1 MAFSCRMDGPRIP
14 CLNIALVCEQRSSY
28 LKVGYSEE
36 QCAALTHIGE
46 IDAVMTTLER
56 LGHHVTLVPG
66 IQSLVQLLAAGK
78 DKGWDL
84 VFNMA
89 QGFHGSAR
97 ESQVPALLEAY
108 RVPYTFS
115 DAATMAICQ
124 NKPITKT
131 ILGRHMIPNA
141 PFGVIPMLNDDVAD
155 FSERSAA
162 LPPYPLFIKPVIEG
176 SSKGIDGFNKVK
188 EPAELEPAVRELAR
202 KFPDQD
208 ILVERFLSG
217 REFTVSILGTG
228 SRSRVIGIREHIWQ
242 ASPDHR
248 NKNGYQSNGSLDFAS
263 RESKSSK
270 RSKKL
275 LYDDSHDM
283 DEPHIKATC
292 EVALRTWK
300 VLNCRDAGRVD
311 IRFDSDEPGSVPNVL
326 EVSISIIL
334 IISDAMYS
342 CLHGGVGESHFWPS
356 SRSFP
361 VTSDGD
367 DEWHVLQ
374 GTFI

>member
-1 MAFSCRMDGPRIP
+1 MDGPRIP

-124 NKPITKT
+124 NKPITK
-131 ILGRHMIPNA
+131 
-141 PFGVIPMLNDDVAD
+141 
-155 FSERSAA
+155 
-162 LPPYPLFIKPVIEG
+162 
-176 SSKGIDGFNKVK
+176 
-188 EPAELEPAVRELAR
+188 
-202 KFPDQD
+202 
-208 ILVERFLSG
+208 
-217 REFTVSILGTG
+217 VSRGKI
-228 SRSRVIGIREHIWQ
+228 
-242 ASPDHR
+242 
-248 NKNGYQSNGSLDFAS
+248 
-263 RESKSSK
+263 
-270 RSKKL
+270 
-275 LYDDSHDM
+275 
-283 DEPHIKATC
+283 
-292 EVALRTWK
+292 
-300 VLNCRDAGRVD
+300 
-311 IRFDSDEPGSVPNVL
+311 
-326 EVSISIIL
+326 
-334 IISDAMYS
+334 
-342 CLHGGVGESHFWPS
+342 
-356 SRSFP
+356 
-361 VTSDGD
+361 
-367 DEWHVLQ
+367 
-374 GTFI
+374 